1 MKIKRGL
8 FGAVAVLFCFAIL
21 SVTSIAQR
29 KKNIAVVDFDFATVD
44 LGLARRAYGG
54 RENLARQISDKLTTS
69 LLGLGSCQVVE
80 RSKLEHILRE
90 QNLGS
95 SGRLD
100 PSTAA
105 RVGRILGVDALIIG
119 NVSTFDIL
127 GGPKNSRDTYW
138 RPQDL
143 RTRIAVNYRMV
154 NTTTALIELS
164 GEITGTNDQIKKPGF
179 GERFGGNILEDILD
193 KNKTRYV
200 QVKDEDVRK
209 AVEVAVEDVVSK
221 MTTNIDQYLTGGG
234 RKSEPV
240 TPGANVI
247 SGRVIYMDGPSL
259 VITGI
264 NRAAVRIGDRL
275 FVRRLRNA
283 HDPQTQRNI
292 TYTQQI
298 GEVEVVEIQD
308 EVIIGSY
315 TGSMQAQI
323 GDIVTNNASSM
334 PSNSPSRNPR
344 FVSPNSSGNKT
355 PSLQGKQEQTFIL
368 QANQGWVDTGIY
380 VQPGMT
386 IEFSAEGAVYI
397 DRANRVGPEGSP
409 SRSSL
414 NRLPMRDQPAGA
426 LIAKIRYTNGSDS
439 NLVYIG
445 KKSTASTE
453 PNEYGNIWIG
463 INDLDLRDNSGSFKV
478 RIRW

>member
-1 MKIKRGL
+1 MIFQRIFL
-8 FGAVAVLFCFAIL
+8 TPALMFCLVIL
-21 SVTSIAQR
+21 SVTAHGQR
-29 KKNIAVVDFDFATVD
+29 KKNLAVVDFDFATVD
-44 LGLARRAYGG
+44 LGLANRAFGG
-54 RENLARQISDKLTTS
+54 RENLARKISDKLTNS
-69 LLGLGSCQVVE
+69 LHGLGSCQVVE

-90 QNLGS
+90 QNLGT

-105 RVGRILGVDALIIG
+105 RVGRILGVDSLIIG
-119 NVSTFDIL
+119 NVSVFDL
-127 GGPKNSRDTYW
+127 HGGPKDSRDTYW

-164 GEITGTNDQIKKPGF
+164 GEVVGTSDQIKKPGF
-179 GERFGGNILEDILD
+179 GERLGGNILKDLLD
-193 KNKTRYV
+193 KNKPRYV
-200 QVKDEDVRK
+200 QVKDEHIRMV
-209 AVEVAVEDVVSK
+209 VEVAVEDVVSK
-221 MTTNIDQYLTGGG
+221 MTSNIDQYLTGGG

-240 TPGANVI
+240 IGIVNVI
-247 SGRVIYMDGPSL
+247 SGRVIAMDGPSL
-259 VITGI
+259 VISGI
-264 NRAAVRIGDRL
+264 DRAAVRIGDRL
-275 FVRRLRNA
+275 FVRRQHSA
-283 HDPQTQRNI
+283 PDQQTQRNI

-315 TGSMQAQI
+315 SGSKQAQI
-323 GDIVTNNASSM
+323 GDIVTNNASAK
-334 PSNSPSRNPR
+334 PSNSTNQNPR
-344 FVSPNSSGNKT
+344 FGPSNQSGNKT
-355 PSLQGKQEQTFIL
+355 RSLQGRQERTFIL
-368 QANQGWVDTGIY
+368 EANQGWLDTGIY

-386 IEFSAEGAVYI
+386 IEFNAEGAVYI
-397 DRANRVGPEGSP
+397 DRANRVGPQGSS

-445 KKSTASTE
+445 KKNTATTE
-453 PNEYGNIWIG
+453 PNEYGNIWVG